1 MKKSFKNILSAA
13 ALLML
18 TATSA
23 FADGE
28 KKDVETTKT
37 VTQNA
42 DGSYTLTLEAYA
54 TGSAMTTVTE
64 ESVPL
69 DIVLVLDVSGS
80 MRNNITSYTYSRYT
94 GTKNEGTTYYYFY
107 QNRYVEVRYTSA
119 TGVGWVNNRWRYNSG
134 SGWTPWVALPNNA
147 VIYTRTAN
155 GTTQKLA
162 ALKNASKL
170 FISNVA
176 KQSSSEC
183 THRISIVKFA
193 GDSKADVGNDMY
205 RDGTSTY
212 NYSQVVM
219 PLTAASDS
227 TTLKEAIDALNH
239 GGATHADFGMAH
251 AEDILTAEGI
261 RSDSNKLVVM
271 FTDGAP
277 TANNNFEAD
286 VANGAVSSSKTLK
299 AAGVKVYT
307 VGIFENPEQNVHQY
321 MSAVSSDFPNATVY
335 TEGDPSIPSGNGF
348 YMTADDADELEN
360 IFATI
365 SHENTA
371 GGTKT
376 TLTASNSSVRDFV
389 TPQFKLANNNASDIT
404 VEVVPSITANT
415 TETAKWGEPFTTSE
429 ISASIG
435 QKDSDGNTPV
445 IVTGFPFS
453 DLWVGPHKTNGSID
467 SWNEGAKLR
476 IKIKIVPDPDAANDG
491 GVINTN
497 TDNSGIYLWDEQE
510 EKFKSTGI
518 EFPVPQYVEK
528 GFAYLHI
535 VKSGLAAD
543 NKSVESTIFDIKVNG
558 VNGETIKT
566 VMVNG
571 KNPEAYVK
579 VDWLTDAAKTK
590 TFDSAHPLTKADM
603 IKFTVVERSDWAWN
617 TPDAAFITSE
627 LYEFNLAGSAIPYTF
642 EFGVGDPK
650 TTVAHDEESVVIKK

>member
-18 TATSA
+18 TATAA
-23 FADGE
+23 FAQ
-28 KKDVETTKT
+28 DVVANKT
-37 VTQNA
+37 VTSNT

-54 TGSAMTTVTE
+54 TGSAITTVTE

-80 MRNNITSYTYSRYT
+80 MKDNITSYTYSRYT
-94 GTKNEGTTYYYFY
+94 GTKNQGTTYYYFY
-107 QNRYVEVRYTSA
+107 QNRYVQVRYTTPA
-119 TGVGWVNNRWRYNSG
+119 GTGWEILGAKNAWRYNSG
-134 SGWTPWVALPNNA
+134 SGLTPWTSLPNNA

-162 ALKNASKL
+162 ALKSASKL

-193 GDSKADVGNDMY
+193 GDSKTDVGNDMY
-205 RDGTSTY
+205 QNGTY

-227 TTLKEAIDALNH
+227 TALKDAIDALNH

-251 AEDILTAEGI
+251 AEGILTAKGI

-277 TANNNFEAD
+277 TSSSNFEAN
-286 VANGAVSSSKTLK
+286 VANGAVSSSNTLK

-307 VGIFENPEQNVHQY
+307 VGIFENPGENVHQY
-321 MSAVSSDFPNATVY
+321 MSAVSSDFPNATLY
-335 TEGDPSIPSGNGF
+335 TDGDKSMPSGDGY

-376 TLTASNSSVRDFV
+376 TLTATNSSVRDFV
-389 TPQFKLANNNASDIT
+389 TPQFKLANNSASDIT

-415 TETAKWGEPFTTSE
+415 TETAQWGEPYTTSE
-429 ISASIG
+429 ISASFG

-453 DLWVGPHKTNGSID
+453 DLWVGPHRTNGTID
-467 SWNEGAKLR
+467 YWNEGAKLR

-497 TDNSGIYLWDEQE
+497 TDKSGIYLWDEKE
-510 EKFKSTGI
+510 EEFKSTGI

-535 VKSGLAAD
+535 VKSGLAD
-543 NKSVESTIFDIKVNG
+543 GTTGSNKSLESAIFDIMVG
-558 VNGETIKT
+558 GEVIKT

-571 KNPEAYVK
+571 ETPEVYVM
-579 VDWLTDAAKTK
+579 VDWLTEEAKGRTI
-590 TFDSAHPLTKADM
+590 DSANPLTLEDM
-603 IKFTVVERSDWAWN
+603 IKFTVVERSDWSWN
-617 TPDAAFITSE
+617 AADPASITSE
-627 LYEFNLAGSAIPYTF
+627 LYEIKNGSAVPYDFEFAAGSPR
-642 EFGVGDPK
+642 
-650 TTVAHDEESVVIKK
+650 TTVAHDEASAIIKK